1 LFVPAPALP
10 QKEILIQAEL
20 LLKMLAQ

>member
-1 LFVPAPALP
+1 VPAPALAE
-10 QKEILIQAEL
+10 KEILTQAEL